1 MKSLAAARARSR
13 QAAHKKGCS
22 ASLGRRP
29 RISHAHKQVVEPGG
43 AVYTLHPGDV
53 VCANQGDRLETL
65 LGSCVAIVLTDP
77 RRTVAAMCH
86 FVHPRRAV
94 AEAQETSAFA
104 DVALESLFAML
115 EARGIAPGL
124 CEAYVYGGGNMFPDL
139 IRNAHVGNANASWAL
154 DALEGH
160 GIRVLFQDLGGN
172 AYRRFSWTVGHGAP
186 HVVAVEV

>member
-1 MKSLAAARARSR
+1 MTALAA
-13 QAAHKKGCS
+13 
-22 ASLGRRP
+22 
-29 RISHAHKQVVEPGG
+29 G

-86 FVHPRRAV
+86 FVHPRHAV
-94 AEAQETSAFA
+94 ADVKETGAYA

-115 EARGIAPGL
+115 QARGIAPRL
-124 CEAYVYGGGNMFPDL
+124 CEAYVYGGGNMFPRL
-139 IRNAHVGNANASWAL
+139 IQHPHVGIANASWAL
-154 DALEGH
+154 DALERH
-160 GIRVLFQDLGGN
+160 GIRVLLHDLGGH

-186 HVVAVEV
+186 QVVAVEV